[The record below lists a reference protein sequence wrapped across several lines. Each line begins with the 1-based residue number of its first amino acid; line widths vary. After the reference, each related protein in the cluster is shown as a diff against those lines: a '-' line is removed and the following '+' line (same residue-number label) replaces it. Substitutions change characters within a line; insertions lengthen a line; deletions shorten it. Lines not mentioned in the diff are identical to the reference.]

1 MNKQLKKYM
10 KANLLDGDKVHDCI
24 MVSSKECYDVMK
36 NYLKDYKPEIDEEK
50 LEQLIRDKFTIGYMI
65 DETAVELLV
74 KAISRNID
82 KIIRG

>member
-1 MNKQLKKYM
+1 M
-10 KANLLDGDKVHDCI
+10 KV
-24 MVSSKECYDVMK
+24 
-36 NYLKDYKPEIDEEK
+36 YLKDYTPEIDEEK

-74 KAISRNID
+74 KAISQNID